1 MSSKVLMPLT
11 GERNRLD
18 ACVAGN
24 SLEIFPRRRFLAEST
39 LGLGSLAL
47 GYLLGRDECLAAAS
61 GAVGGLGL
69 HARRP
74 HFAPRATSV
83 IMLMQVGGPSQVDLF
98 DPKPELRRRDGQT
111 HPGSVETLQN
121 GSNDKKLM
129 ASPFRFRPYGG
140 CGMEISDL
148 LPHIGGVA
156 DDLCLVRSMFSDNNN
171 HPQAMRC
178 LNTGKIFPG
187 RPALGSWIGYAL
199 GSENE
204 NLPAYVVL
212 RDPDGY
218 NNGGT
223 TLWEN
228 GWLPALFRGTEIQ
241 SRGAA
246 VLNLRPA
253 SPLPAEV
260 ERKNLELLARLNDER
275 RRLYPEETELD
286 ARIRN
291 YELAARMQ
299 ASAEQVLD
307 ISRETAATRALYGL
321 DDPVTENFGTR
332 CLMARRMVESG
343 VRFVQLTNPIK
354 TGGWD
359 HHSNIKSGL
368 EAVCPQVDRPT
379 AGLIEDLKRR
389 GLLETTI
396 VIWTGEFGR
405 LPITQGGTGRDHN
418 RHAFSLL
425 LAGGGFKAGH
435 VHGASDEF
443 GYRAVEKPVSCP
455 DLLAT
460 VLHQL
465 GLDHDRL
472 KYLHHGR
479 EETLTD
485 SSATDARV
493 VRDLLS

>member
-1 MSSKVLMPLT
+1 MAQLQRKPRSYCGTRAWADGARPFSRRKLLM
-11 GERNRLD
+11 
-18 ACVAGN
+18 
-24 SLEIFPRRRFLAEST
+24 EST
-39 LGLGSLAL
+39 LGFGSLAL
-47 GYLLGRDECLAAAS
+47 AHLLERDPCLAAAA
-61 GAVGGLGL
+61 GAPGGFDL
-69 HARRP
+69 HTRPP
-74 HFAPRATSV
+74 HFRARANAV
-83 IMLMQVGGPSQVDLF
+83 IMLMQIGGPSQIDLF
-98 DPKPELRRRDGQT
+98 DPKPELKRRDGQT
-111 HPGSVETLQN
+111 HPGDVETLQN
-121 GSNDKKLM
+121 GSGDKKLM
-129 ASPFRFRPYGG
+129 ASPFRFQPHGR
-140 CGMEISDL
+140 CGMELSEL
-148 LPHIGGVA
+148 LPHIGTVA

-199 GSENE
+199 GTENE
-204 NLPAYVVL
+204 NLPAYVVF

-246 VLNLRPA
+246 VLNLRPSA
-253 SPLPAEV
+253 PLSAKV
-260 ERKNLELLARLNDER
+260 ERNNLDLLARLNDER

-299 ASAEQVLD
+299 AGAEQVLD
-307 ISRETAATRALYGL
+307 ISRETAATRAMYGL
-321 DDPVTENFGTR
+321 DNPVTENFGKR

-343 VRFVQLTNPIK
+343 VRFVQVTNPIK

-368 EAVCPQVDRPT
+368 EAVCPQVDQPT
-379 AGLIEDLKRR
+379 AALIQDLKQR

-396 VIWTGEFGR
+396 VVWTGEFGR

-418 RHAFSLL
+418 RHAFSLV
-425 LAGGGFKAGH
+425 LAGGGFKPGYI
-435 VHGASDEF
+435 HGASDEF
-443 GYRAVEKPVSCP
+443 GYRAVESPVSCP

-460 VLHQL
+460 TLHQL
-465 GLDHDRL
+465 GLDHNRL
-472 KYLHHGR
+472 SYLHNGR

-485 SSATDARV
+485 SPATHARV
-493 VRDLLS
+493 VQDLLT